1 MIDFKK
7 LAKNYY
13 SEALNNLIGFLKI
26 NSVYDENTVSDE
38 NPYGLGV
45 SKALNFLKDLAQKYG
60 FKANVYNNRVTEIIF
75 GEKGN
80 DIGIFAHS
88 DVVPA
93 TGKWDSDPFSPE
105 IRDNKLY
112 ARGTSDDKGPL
123 MAAFFALVLLKEN
136 NLIDDYKVRLV
147 SGGDEERGSSCL
159 SYYFETLKKPDV
171 DFGFTPDADF
181 PLIYGEKG
189 ITNYSLKD
197 KIDLKDIVSI
207 EAGVASNCVIDRAVV
222 ELKDSTK
229 FIEYLK
235 NKNVNFSL
243 EENKIV
249 FNGKSA
255 HGSTPEL
262 GVNSGIIM
270 LECLGD
276 FYEIDVL
283 KELAYQYKDYNGKN
297 LNQYYYSENM
307 GVTTYNVGLITY
319 KDGVFEMVVNFRY
332 PEIVDVDKVIDKIK
346 EISPLNLYTERA
358 SHYLYFDPNCEMV
371 KTLLDVYQKETGDYK
386 SKPMTIGGGTYAK
399 EAKNTIAF
407 GSHFPGREDNIH
419 SPNEKIDLDDFYNSI
434 SIYAHAIYKLGKLK
448 K

>member
-7 LAKNYY
+7 LAKKYY
-13 SEALNNLIGFLKI
+13 SEALNSLVEFLKI
-26 NSVYDENTVSDE
+26 NSVYDENTASE
-38 NPYGLGV
+38 NNPYGIGV
-45 SKALNFLKDLAQKYG
+45 SNALNYLKDLALSKG
-60 FKANVYNNRVTEIIF
+60 FDATTYDNRVTEICF

-80 DIGIFAHS
+80 DIGIFAHC

-93 TGKWDSDPFSPE
+93 SGVWDSDPFNPE

-123 MAAFFALVLLKEN
+123 IAAFYALVLLKEN
-136 NLIDDYKVRLV
+136 NLIDNYKVRLV

-159 SYYFETLKKPDV
+159 SYYFDTLKKKDV

-189 ITNYSLKD
+189 IVNYSLKG
-197 KIDLKDIVSI
+197 KIDLKDVISI

-222 ELKDSTK
+222 EISNNSK
-229 FIEYLK
+229 FVEYLK
-235 NKNVNFSL
+235 NKKVNFSL
-243 EENKIV
+243 EGEKIV

-262 GVNSGIIM
+262 GLNSGIIM

-276 FYEIDVL
+276 FYNNETL
-283 KELAYQYKDYNGKN
+283 KTLAYQYKDYNGKN
-297 LNQYYYSENM
+297 LNQYYISDNM
-307 GVTTYNVGLITY
+307 GETTYNVGIINY
-319 KDGVFEMVVNFRY
+319 KDGIYEQIVNFRY
-332 PEIVDVDKVIDKIK
+332 PEIVDVNKTLK
-346 EISPLNLYTERA
+346 EIEQISPLKVYTERA
-358 SHYLYFDPNCEMV
+358 SHYLYFDPNCQLV
-371 KTLLDVYQKETGDYK
+371 KTLLNVYQKETNDYV

-419 SPNEKIDLDDFYNSI
+419 SPNEKIDLEDFYNSI
-434 SIYAHAIYKLGKLK
+434 SIYAHAIYELGQLK